1 MNPLEIYLIDLIEDE
16 KKESQF
22 EEEKV
27 SSSSQRMRLLGTGA
41 KIVTEISKC
50 FCLIRDRSES
60 ITLYKT
66 SLTSFAVLFDLI
78 VV

>member
-41 KIVTEISKC
+41 KIVTEISKY
-50 FCLIRDRSES
+50 FC
-60 ITLYKT
+60 
-66 SLTSFAVLFDLI
+66 
-78 VV
+78 

>member
-1 MNPLEIYLIDLIEDE
+1 MITLIQMNPLEIYLIDLIEDE

-41 KIVTEISKC
+41 KIVTEISKY
-50 FCLIRDRSES
+50 FC
-60 ITLYKT
+60 
-66 SLTSFAVLFDLI
+66 
-78 VV
+78 